1 MQPAG
6 SGRGGP
12 VVDDTDDLID
22 GERDDAEHEMAF
34 DLECAADAEKSGAE
48 LVFQTGVDAFGHG
61 AEIVDQV
68 VEVGHVDELQALDF
82 AAPFGL
88 GLVVGAKVAVDDRSV
103 AQRPALVVDR
113 GGVVGGVHEIVEIG
127 DAGARHG
134 HQGNGDL
141 AVVDGGRGQHAG
153 DWDLAA
159 GHVDVEFVPGPG
171 LFVALAVFLAADV
184 AGGGQVGEHLAE
196 VLRDLPLETRRL
208 RPRTLFA
215 LAWTSA
221 LARRRGIIGR
231 RGIVFAVVGRV
242 LDRLLA
248 RFDLGG
254 VARDRPDD
262 ASPERTLDQR
272 GVDLVWQRAAREFGE
287 RPGKRGFGR
296 NLRASLPAED
306 ATQGL
311 VDVEALD
318 QGAGGGNAQDR
329 LGHESSGEGATVL
342 GRPARPPGRLRNERF
357 EADHVERGDETAQ
370 RFGDRIVV
378 LAHPREQK
386 ALDVAPASLHRVER
400 VVCHVY
406 S

>member
-1 MQPAG
+1 M
-6 SGRGGP
+6 
-12 VVDDTDDLID
+12 
-22 GERDDAEHEMAF
+22 
-34 DLECAADAEKSGAE
+34 
-48 LVFQTGVDAFGHG
+48 
-61 AEIVDQV
+61 
-68 VEVGHVDELQALDF
+68 
-82 AAPFGL
+82 
-88 GLVVGAKVAVDDRSV
+88 
-103 AQRPALVVDR
+103 
-113 GGVVGGVHEIVEIG
+113 
-127 DAGARHG
+127 
-134 HQGNGDL
+134 
-141 AVVDGGRGQHAG
+141 
-153 DWDLAA
+153 AA

-296 NLRASLPAED
+296 KNYALRKMCWRRRTFQAS
-306 ATQGL
+306 
-311 VDVEALD
+311 
-318 QGAGGGNAQDR
+318 
-329 LGHESSGEGATVL
+329 
-342 GRPARPPGRLRNERF
+342 
-357 EADHVERGDETAQ
+357 
-370 RFGDRIVV
+370 
-378 LAHPREQK
+378 
-386 ALDVAPASLHRVER
+386 
-400 VVCHVY
+400 
-406 S
+406 

>member
-1 MQPAG
+1 MVIKGMATWLSWTEAEVSTQETGIWPQAT
-6 SGRGGP
+6 SMWSLYP
-12 VVDDTDDLID
+12 V
-22 GERDDAEHEMAF
+22 
-34 DLECAADAEKSGAE
+34 
-48 LVFQTGVDAFGHG
+48 
-61 AEIVDQV
+61 QV
-68 VEVGHVDELQALDF
+68 
-82 AAPFGL
+82 
-88 GLVVGAKVAVDDRSV
+88 S
-103 AQRPALVVDR
+103 
-113 GGVVGGVHEIVEIG
+113 
-127 DAGARHG
+127 
-134 HQGNGDL
+134 
-141 AVVDGGRGQHAG
+141 
-153 DWDLAA
+153 
-159 GHVDVEFVPGPG
+159 
-171 LFVALAVFLAADV
+171 FVALAVFLAADV

-196 VLRDLPLETRRL
+196 VLHDLPLETRRL
-208 RPRTLFA
+208 RLRPLFV

-231 RGIVFAVVGRV
+231 RRIVFAVVGLV

-272 GVDLVWQRAAREFGE
+272 GVDLVWQLAARELGE
-287 RPGKRGFGR
+287 RPGKCGFGR

-342 GRPARPPGRLRNERF
+342 GRPAWPPGRLGNEGF
-357 EADHVERGDETAQ
+357 EADHVERGDDTTQ

-378 LAHPREQK
+378 LAHPGD
-386 ALDVAPASLHRVER
+386 A
-400 VVCHVY
+400 
-406 S
+406 

>member
-1 MQPAG
+1 M
-6 SGRGGP
+6 
-12 VVDDTDDLID
+12 
-22 GERDDAEHEMAF
+22 
-34 DLECAADAEKSGAE
+34 
-48 LVFQTGVDAFGHG
+48 
-61 AEIVDQV
+61 
-68 VEVGHVDELQALDF
+68 
-82 AAPFGL
+82 
-88 GLVVGAKVAVDDRSV
+88 
-103 AQRPALVVDR
+103 
-113 GGVVGGVHEIVEIG
+113 
-127 DAGARHG
+127 
-134 HQGNGDL
+134 
-141 AVVDGGRGQHAG
+141 
-153 DWDLAA
+153 AA
-159 GHVDVEFVPGPG
+159 GHVDVEFVPSPG

-208 RPRTLFA
+208 RLRPRFV
-215 LAWTSA
+215 LAGTSA

-231 RGIVFAVVGRV
+231 RGIVFAVVGLH

-311 VDVEALD
+311 IDVEALD
-318 QGAGGGNAQDR
+318 QGTGGGNAQDR

-342 GRPARPPGRLRNERF
+342 GRPARPPGRLGNEGF
-357 EADHVERGDETAQ
+357 EADHVERGDETT
-370 RFGDRIVV
+370 
-378 LAHPREQK
+378 
-386 ALDVAPASLHRVER
+386 
-400 VVCHVY
+400 
-406 S
+406 

>member
-1 MQPAG
+1 M
-6 SGRGGP
+6 
-12 VVDDTDDLID
+12 
-22 GERDDAEHEMAF
+22 
-34 DLECAADAEKSGAE
+34 
-48 LVFQTGVDAFGHG
+48 
-61 AEIVDQV
+61 
-68 VEVGHVDELQALDF
+68 
-82 AAPFGL
+82 
-88 GLVVGAKVAVDDRSV
+88 
-103 AQRPALVVDR
+103 
-113 GGVVGGVHEIVEIG
+113 
-127 DAGARHG
+127 
-134 HQGNGDL
+134 
-141 AVVDGGRGQHAG
+141 
-153 DWDLAA
+153 AA

-208 RPRTLFA
+208 RLRTLFV
-215 LAWTSA
+215 LAWASA

-231 RGIVFAVVGRV
+231 RGIVFAVVGLH

-318 QGAGGGNAQDR
+318 QRAGGGNAQDR

-342 GRPARPPGRLRNERF
+342 GRPARPPGRLGNEGF
-357 EADHVERGDETAQ
+357 EADHVEGGDETTQ

-400 VVCHVY
+400 VVRHVY
-406 S
+406 SQG

>member
-1 MQPAG
+1 MRW
-6 SGRGGP
+6 RG
-12 VVDDTDDLID
+12 
-22 GERDDAEHEMAF
+22 
-34 DLECAADAEKSGAE
+34 
-48 LVFQTGVDAFGHG
+48 
-61 AEIVDQV
+61 
-68 VEVGHVDELQALDF
+68 
-82 AAPFGL
+82 
-88 GLVVGAKVAVDDRSV
+88 
-103 AQRPALVVDR
+103 
-113 GGVVGGVHEIVEIG
+113 
-127 DAGARHG
+127 
-134 HQGNGDL
+134 
-141 AVVDGGRGQHAG
+141 
-153 DWDLAA
+153 
-159 GHVDVEFVPGPG
+159 
-171 LFVALAVFLAADV
+171 
-184 AGGGQVGEHLAE
+184 
-196 VLRDLPLETRRL
+196 
-208 RPRTLFA
+208 
-215 LAWTSA
+215 
-221 LARRRGIIGR
+221 GIIGR
-231 RGIVFAVVGRV
+231 RGIVFAVVGLV
-242 LDRLLA
+242 VDRLLA

-342 GRPARPPGRLRNERF
+342 GRPARPPGRLGNEGF
-357 EADHVERGDETAQ
+357 EADHVEGGDETTQ

-400 VVCHVY
+400 VVGHVY
-406 S
+406 R

>member
-1 MQPAG
+1 VGVRA
-6 SGRGGP
+6 
-12 VVDDTDDLID
+12 
-22 GERDDAEHEMAF
+22 
-34 DLECAADAEKSGAE
+34 CAA
-48 LVFQTGVDAFGHG
+48 
-61 AEIVDQV
+61 
-68 VEVGHVDELQALDF
+68 
-82 AAPFGL
+82 
-88 GLVVGAKVAVDDRSV
+88 
-103 AQRPALVVDR
+103 
-113 GGVVGGVHEIVEIG
+113 
-127 DAGARHG
+127 
-134 HQGNGDL
+134 
-141 AVVDGGRGQHAG
+141 
-153 DWDLAA
+153 
-159 GHVDVEFVPGPG
+159 
-171 LFVALAVFLAADV
+171 
-184 AGGGQVGEHLAE
+184 AGGYRAPGDRLC
-196 VLRDLPLETRRL
+196 RRC
-208 RPRTLFA
+208 
-215 LAWTSA
+215 
-221 LARRRGIIGR
+221 
-231 RGIVFAVVGRV
+231 

-342 GRPARPPGRLRNERF
+342 GRPARSPGRLGNEGF
-357 EADHVERGDETAQ
+357 EADHVERGDETTQ

-400 VVCHVY
+400 VVRHVY

>member
-1 MQPAG
+1 
-6 SGRGGP
+6 
-12 VVDDTDDLID
+12 
-22 GERDDAEHEMAF
+22 MAF
-34 DLECAADAEKSGAE
+34 DLECAADADKSGAE
-48 LVFQTGVDAFGHG
+48 LVFQPGVDAFGHG

-68 VEVGHVDELQALDF
+68 VEVGHVDELEALDL

-88 GLVVGAKVAVDDRSV
+88 ALVVGAKVAVDDGGV
-103 AQRPALVVDR
+103 AERPALIVDG

-153 DWDLAA
+153 DRDLAA

-196 VLRDLPLETRRL
+196 VLRDLPLEARRL
-208 RPRTLFA
+208 RLRPLFV

-221 LARRRGIIGR
+221 LARRGTIGR
-231 RGIVFAVVGRV
+231 RRVVFAVVGLV
-242 LDRLLA
+242 LGRLLA

-254 VARDRPDD
+254 VARDCSDD

-272 GVDLVWQRAAREFGE
+272 GVDLVWQLAAREFGE

-306 ATQGL
+306 A
-311 VDVEALD
+311 
-318 QGAGGGNAQDR
+318 AQTR
-329 LGHESSGEGATVL
+329 CGISCASPASCGRRNFAPSRAPTSSPGATTWRSAGLAAAPSGTGWRRSHRCSNISVRRTPSPTIRSRAWSDRRPRAAKARRRRSAIT
-342 GRPARPPGRLRNERF
+342 RPASCLRHRLTTRSR
-357 EADHVERGDETAQ
+357 ASATALFS
-370 RFGDRIVV
+370 RRCCSTRCGAR
-378 LAHPREQK
+378 
-386 ALDVAPASLHRVER
+386 S
-400 VVCHVY
+400 Y
-406 S
+406 